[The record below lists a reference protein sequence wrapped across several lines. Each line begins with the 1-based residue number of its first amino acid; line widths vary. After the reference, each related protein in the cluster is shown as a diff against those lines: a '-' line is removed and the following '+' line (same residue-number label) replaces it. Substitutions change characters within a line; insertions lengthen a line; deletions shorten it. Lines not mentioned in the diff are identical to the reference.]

1 MVQNVWVLWRSHL
14 RYRLVPVAGL
24 RFLPTVRLSWRSGVS
39 FYLLSPFSELASIL
53 FGLALFGLI
62 DDTP

>member
-1 MVQNVWVLWRSHL
+1 
-14 RYRLVPVAGL
+14 
-24 RFLPTVRLSWRSGVS
+24 VS

-53 FGLALFGLI
+53 LGLALFGLI